1 MMDYHNEQKAVFHHL
16 RNSEKVFVAMEDNF
30 PNELTYDWL
39 ESSFETYGKAKSWKS
54 LTGFLVRK
62 KLIQMP
68 SENSKYRKQ
77 CMKYVIKLPEN
88 FQKCINWYIE
98 DKFALQERQIANNAK
113 DMQDYLI
120 AKQNIDAVLHED
132 ERESQK
138 QKCKDDKSQDR

>member
-1 MMDYHNEQKAVFHHL
+1 MFVYNSLIIPVKKSWVMRIIEEYRDFLMDYHNEQKAVFHHL
-16 RNSEKVFVAMEDNF
+16 RNSEKVFVAMEDIF

-77 CMKYVIKLPEN
+77 CMKYVIKL
-88 FQKCINWYIE
+88 
-98 DKFALQERQIANNAK
+98 L
-113 DMQDYLI
+113 
-120 AKQNIDAVLHED
+120 
-132 ERESQK
+132 
-138 QKCKDDKSQDR
+138 